1 MAQMEKIGEII
12 SVESSFIVAEGSANM
27 LPSLGS
33 LIKTNDSSCYYFLV
47 VSLFTESR
55 TPGRIPI
62 AYGKQIDVLKKEQPQ
77 IFELMKW
84 GFRAVPVGKKGETGQ
99 LLLPEHLPEIHSLLY
114 LVSSE
119 ELKEIFGSS
128 SFIDTLFCIDSDKVP
143 ERDEAI
149 MRLIKNYIGFLKSDE
164 RSDAL
169 LDIAGKIT
177 LILRDDY
184 TVLKRFIGILGEYK

>member
-1 MAQMEKIGEII
+1 MEKIGEII

-33 LIKTNDSSCYYFLV
+33 LIKTNDNSCYYFLV

-62 AYGKQIDVLKKEQPQ
+62 AYGKQIDELKKEQPQ

-84 GFRAVPVGKKGETGQ
+84 GFRAVPIGKKGEMGQ
-99 LLLPEHLPEIHSLLY
+99 LLLPAHLPEIHSLLC
-114 LVSSE
+114 LVGSK
-119 ELKEIFGSS
+119 ELKEIFSNS
-128 SFIDTLFCIDSDKVP
+128 SFIDALFCIDSDKVP

-149 MRLIKNYIGFLKSDE
+149 MRLIKNYIDFLKSDE

-169 LDIAGKIT
+169 LDIASKIT

-184 TVLKRFIGILGEYK
+184 IVLKRFIGVLGAYK